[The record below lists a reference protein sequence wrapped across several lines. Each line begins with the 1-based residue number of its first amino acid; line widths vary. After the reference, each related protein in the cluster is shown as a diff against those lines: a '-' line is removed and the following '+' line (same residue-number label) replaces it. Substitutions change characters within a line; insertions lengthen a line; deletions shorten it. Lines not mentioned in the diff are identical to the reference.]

1 MLDDIENKNTK
12 TTDSKGKTKPTPDSH
27 TSTAPIFFM
36 GKTGSGKTHI
46 IKQLCKMFDVNF
58 LAVNTPSISNAG
70 YKVMTLADIGASLL
84 QASNKNIAKTEH
96 SVIFFDEFDKLFI
109 NDGLALG
116 AYQLSLV
123 TEILTIIEGT
133 TPPFLSKTATM
144 TASTAVA
151 CSSF

>member
-1 MLDDIENKNTK
+1 
-12 TTDSKGKTKPTPDSH
+12 
-27 TSTAPIFFM
+27 
-36 GKTGSGKTHI
+36 
-46 IKQLCKMFDVNF
+46 MFDVNF

-133 TPPFLSKTATM
+133 TPFPVKDSDNDGID
-144 TASTAVA
+144 
-151 CSSF
+151 SSRMLFILGGSLTSISVMSENPSVL